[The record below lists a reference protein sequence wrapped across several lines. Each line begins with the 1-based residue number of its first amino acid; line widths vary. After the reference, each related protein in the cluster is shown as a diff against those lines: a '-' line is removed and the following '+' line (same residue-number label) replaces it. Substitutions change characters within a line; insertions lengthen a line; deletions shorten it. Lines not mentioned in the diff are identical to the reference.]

1 MDNNEVVNNTENLTI
16 NNMNPS
22 SQQIN
27 EVKQIDTSVD
37 DEEKVGEHDIVIE
50 EDFQINM
57 DIAEISDSMVFN
69 DSSSEGEN
77 NQSDAEVNIGTEQ
90 SGNITF

>member
-1 MDNNEVVNNTENLTI
+1 MDNNGINNNDNLINNTAIPNI
-16 NNMNPS
+16 QP
-22 SQQIN
+22 IN
-27 EVKQIDTSVD
+27 EVNLEKTSVN
-37 DEEKVGEHDIVIE
+37 DEEEVGEHDIVIE

>member
-1 MDNNEVVNNTENLTI
+1 MDNNGTNNTENLTNI
-16 NNMNPS
+16 TTNPNMQPS
-22 SQQIN
+22 N
-27 EVKQIDTSVD
+27 EVNLEKTSVS
-37 DEEKVGEHDIVIE
+37 DEEEVGEHDIVIE

>member
-1 MDNNEVVNNTENLTI
+1 MDNNGTNNTENLTNI
-16 NNMNPS
+16 TTNPNMQPS
-22 SQQIN
+22 N
-27 EVKQIDTSVD
+27 EVNLEKTSVS
-37 DEEKVGEHDIVIE
+37 DEEEVGEHDIVIE

-77 NQSDAEVNIGTEQ
+77 NQSDADVNIGTEQ